1 MKSNI
6 SKWDELASNI
16 FWLFVLGFILVGAL
30 GGLMY
35 LIGLLVR

>member
-6 SKWDELASNI
+6 SKWD
-16 FWLFVLGFILVGAL
+16 LFVLGFILVGAL